1 VAFIEPQSYIDP
13 LYIFEIGDNTSRH
26 TLGSLMAVFLLV
38 SCFLFLASCITAIA
52 AAIAA
57 AISTIVQLAYGKA
70 FYPSNFARTH
80 LATERQA
87 PIATSSGNLYIV

>member
-1 VAFIEPQSYIDP
+1 MAFIEPQSYIDP

-26 TLGSLMAVFLLV
+26 TLGSLMAVSL
-38 SCFLFLASCITAIA
+38 LASCITAIT
-52 AAIAA
+52 AIAA

>member
-1 VAFIEPQSYIDP
+1 MAFIEPQSYIDP

-38 SCFLFLASCITAIA
+38 SCFLFLAS
-52 AAIAA
+52 
-57 AISTIVQLAYGKA
+57 STIVQLAYGKA

>member
-1 VAFIEPQSYIDP
+1 MAFIEPQSYIDP

-26 TLGSLMAVFLLV
+26 TLGSLMAVSLLT
-38 SCFLFLASCITAIA
+38 SCITAIT
-52 AAIAA
+52 AIAA

>member
-26 TLGSLMAVFLLV
+26 TLGSLMAVFLLA
-38 SCFLFLASCITAIA
+38 SCFLLLASCITAIT
-52 AAIAA
+52 AIAA